1 MTFMSRTTAAIMAA
15 LLLGAAGYA
24 FYQWS
29 RPQVVTITAS
39 GAFALYPLMVEW
51 TEEYTGL
58 HPEVKFEVSAGG
70 AGKGM
75 TDALNGLVDL
85 GMVSRQVYPEEAERG
100 AFWVAVASDA
110 VVVSVNS
117 ANPVLG
123 ELMASGLTAERLAAM
138 YIHGNVTTWGQLVGD
153 PGNTDP
159 IRVYTRS
166 DACGA
171 AVTFA
176 EYMGYAQEDL
186 LGVGVYGDPGL
197 AEAVRGDSL
206 AIGYNNVNYAYDI
219 TSGQPVQGLAVV
231 PLDVD
236 GDGAISN
243 QEDYYGDR
251 ASMVGA
257 IADGL
262 YPSPPSRELNLVTKD
277 GFEGATLEF
286 VRWILTEGQGMAEEA
301 GFVPLSPERRH
312 QELDKLGG

>member
-1 MTFMSRTTAAIMAA
+1 MSRATAAMIAA
-15 LLLGAAGYA
+15 LLLGAAGYT
-24 FYQWS
+24 FYQWT
-29 RPQVVTITAS
+29 RPQTVTITAS

-51 TEEYTGL
+51 TDEYARL

-75 TDALNGLVDL
+75 TDALNQLVDL
-85 GMVSRQVYPEEAERG
+85 GMVSRQVYPEEAENG

-117 ANPVLG
+117 ANPALG
-123 ELMASGLTAERLAAM
+123 ELLASGLTAGKLASV

-153 PGNTDP
+153 PENTEP

-197 AEAVRGDSL
+197 AEAVRGDPL

-219 TSGQPVQGLAVV
+219 TSGQPVQGIVVV

-236 GDGAISN
+236 GDGTINSGEAF
-243 QEDYYGDR
+243 YGDR

-262 YPSPPSRELNLVTKD
+262 YPSPPTRELNLVTKD
-277 GFEGATLEF
+277 SFDGAVLDF
-286 VRWILTEGQGMAEEA
+286 VRWVLTEGQGMAEEA
-301 GFVPLSPERRH
+301 GFVPLSPERRQ
-312 QELDKLGG
+312 QELAKLGG